1 LKLAVS
7 DTIACMSKPPREPY
21 PPDPPD
27 DGPPITKLGDLT
39 DAVVNGADW
48 ANERAIR
55 LSAQRVTFE
64 LCRLTGAELAE
75 ATLTDV
81 TFADCRLDLAG
92 LRQARL
98 ERVVFRDCRMA
109 ECELQGA
116 RLKDVLFER
125 CELREAT
132 ISGARLER
140 VELIGCDLTGLRG
153 VEALR
158 GARMHWNDVLAA
170 APLFATALGIEIL
183 D

>member
-1 LKLAVS
+1 V
-7 DTIACMSKPPREPY
+7 SKPLRSPY
-21 PPDPPD
+21 PPDPPED
-27 DGPPITKLGDLT
+27 APPPVSELGDLT
-39 DAVVNGADW
+39 DAIVKGAEW

-55 LSAQRVTFE
+55 LSAERVTFE

-75 ATLTDV
+75 ATLRDV

-92 LRQARL
+92 LRHARL

-116 RLKDVLFER
+116 TLKDVLFER

-140 VELIGCDLTGLRG
+140 VELVGCDLAGLRG

-158 GARMHWNDVLAA
+158 GARMHWNDVLAT
-170 APLFATALGIEIL
+170 APLFASALGIEIL
-183 D
+183 DD